1 MMDKAASVVATG
13 ADALPV
19 YRYLGARL
27 AAESSVLLA
36 SRSA

>member
-1 MMDKAASVVATG
+1 MVATG

-27 AAESSVLLA
+27 AAETCVLLA
-36 SRSA
+36 SRGL